1 MQKLGQRRITVGEI
15 IFTDTRVP
23 KDSLLSQKEDGFKI
37 LMSLLNNTR
46 LFAASR
52 PLGLLKTCLEKSI
65 EYAQTRVQFGR
76 PIGKFQM
83 IQDQIAEIFI
93 NYEASKTMVYQA
105 ASNKDKGSKDVMEV
119 SAAKYMACESAVKAT
134 NTAMR
139 IYGAYGFSMEF
150 PIQRYLRDSFGFII
164 TEGSSIIQKVIIAKN
179 LLNL

>member
-1 MQKLGQRRITVGEI
+1 MFRIKPIRKL
-15 IFTDTRVP
+15 
-23 KDSLLSQKEDGFKI
+23 
-37 LMSLLNNTR
+37 
-46 LFAASR
+46 
-52 PLGLLKTCLEKSI
+52 
-65 EYAQTRVQFGR
+65 
-76 PIGKFQM
+76 QM

-105 ASNKDKGSKDVMEV
+105 AANKDKGSKDIMEV
-119 SAAKYMACESAVKAT
+119 STTKYLACESAVKAT
-134 NTAMR
+134 NTAIR